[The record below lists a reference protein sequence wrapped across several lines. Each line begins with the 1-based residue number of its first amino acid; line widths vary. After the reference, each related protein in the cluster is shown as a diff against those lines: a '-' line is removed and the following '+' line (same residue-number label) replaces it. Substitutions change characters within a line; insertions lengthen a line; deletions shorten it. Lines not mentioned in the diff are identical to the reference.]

1 MAAEPNGA
9 HLPQTRLTGAVL
21 LVDDDPGVRATL
33 AAVLQRDGHQVSVA
47 RDPEQALTLCQA
59 TRPDLILLDLSFQ
72 RDGATALVEALRH
85 AAPEALV
92 IVLTDYATLEAALR
106 ALSAGA
112 FAYLAKPTDVAE
124 LRLAVER
131 GLRQQRLQSE
141 LVARM
146 AELETAHAAV
156 ARHNAELHQQVTA
169 ATSALEAQV
178 AALGAANDQL
188 RQAEEQ
194 HTRFVAMV
202 AHELR
207 NPLLL
212 VMNYAQLANR
222 PGVTAADVAR
232 YTGLVVEHAQRLSR
246 LVDDLQTA
254 TRLST
259 GHFELQLAECDIARE
274 ACRVVE
280 EFQTTITD
288 RQFSCAI
295 AEGVGLVRVD
305 RDRILQAL
313 RNLLDNAVKYSVSGG
328 AIEVRVFIEAGRL
341 HVSVRDEGAGIPEAD
356 MHRILGAFERGAGS
370 TEVPGSGLGLYITR
384 GIVERHGGELSI
396 RNVSEAGRA
405 GGAIFTLIIPVDQA
419 APANPGN

>member
-1 MAAEPNGA
+1 MAADANGVSSRA
-9 HLPQTRLTGAVL
+9 ATARLTGTVL
-21 LVDDDPGVRATL
+21 LLDDDPSVRATL
-33 AAVLQRDGHQVSVA
+33 DALLRRDGHQVASA
-47 RDPEQALTLCQA
+47 RDLEHALTLCQ
-59 TRPDLILLDLSFQ
+59 TLRFHLIVLDLSYQ
-72 RDGATALVEALRH
+72 SEGATALVESLRA
-85 AAPEALV
+85 AAPDALL
-92 IVLTDYATLEAALR
+92 IVLTDYSTLDAALR

-131 GLRQQRLQSE
+131 GLRQQHLQAE
-141 LVARM
+141 LTARM
-146 AELETAHAAV
+146 AELETANAAV
-156 ARHNAELHQQVTA
+156 AQHNAELHRQVA
-169 ATSALEAQV
+169 LATSALEAQI

-212 VMNYAQLANR
+212 VMSYAQLANR
-222 PGVTAADVAR
+222 ADVTADDVRR
-232 YTGLVVEHAQRLSR
+232 YTGLVLEHAQRLSR

-259 GHFELQLAECDIARE
+259 GHFDLHLAECDIAKE
-274 ACRVVE
+274 ACRVVD
-280 EFQTTITD
+280 EFRTTITD
-288 RQFSCAI
+288 RQFACTV
-295 AEGVGLVRVD
+295 AEGVGPVCVD

-328 AIEVRVFIEAGRL
+328 AIEVRVFVAAERL
-341 HVSVRDEGAGIPEAD
+341 HISVRDEGAGIPEED
-356 MHRILGAFERGAGS
+356 MQRILGAFERGAGS

-396 RNVSEAGRA
+396 SNVTQAGRA
-405 GGAIFTLIIPVDQA
+405 GGAIFTLIIPLAQA
-419 APANPGN
+419 GQCQ